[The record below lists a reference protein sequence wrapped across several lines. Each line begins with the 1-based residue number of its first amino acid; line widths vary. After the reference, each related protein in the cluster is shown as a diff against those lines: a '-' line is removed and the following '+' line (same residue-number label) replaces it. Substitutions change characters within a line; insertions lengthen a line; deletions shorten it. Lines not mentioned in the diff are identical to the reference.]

1 MSQDSYRGTT
11 KAPLCFTALNIQG
24 RLRKLIS
31 DPKNDP
37 KMIEETLILKRFADR
52 SISGLFN
59 RDEAPLDT
67 GDEPMNGAGP
77 TLDDDDDVEETP
89 PPVGYNEVQRKLELE
104 DAVRKGF
111 RAGMSS
117 RENAPAEWIGMSLK
131 KDMS

>member
-1 MSQDSYRGTT
+1 
-11 KAPLCFTALNIQG
+11 
-24 RLRKLIS
+24 
-31 DPKNDP
+31 
-37 KMIEETLILKRFADR
+37 MIEETLTLKRFADR

-59 RDEAPLDT
+59 RDEAPLDK
-67 GDEPMNGAGP
+67 GDGPMNGAGP
-77 TLDDDDDVEETP
+77 TLDDDDVEETP

-131 KDMS
+131 WNMS